1 MATQHSESI
10 AARIKEMELR
20 PENANREWVFGWFTT
35 AKNKRDAD
43 SKEITIKEMQIA
55 WAYFRSYCKR
65 NGLEI
70 QGYRRITLSKKHDHP
85 KLEIGIFAAKESL
98 ERINE
103 ALAGHFTD
111 HGFKSVTKKAKE
123 QCHVDQ
129 YIEKYFS
136 KSHTPEQQDQLRNT
150 VGTRPTVFI
159 NPPIQLKQSLLMMQ

>member
-1 MATQHSESI
+1 MTTQHSESI
-10 AARIKEMELR
+10 AARIKEMESR
-20 PENANREWVFGWFTT
+20 PENMNHEWLFGWFTT
-35 AKNKRDAD
+35 AKTKRDAD
-43 SKEITIKEMQIA
+43 SKEVTIKEMHKA

-65 NGLEI
+65 NDLEI
-70 QGYRRITLSKKHDHP
+70 QGYRRITLGQKHDHP
-85 KLEIGIFAAKESL
+85 KLEIGIFTQKESL
-98 ERINE
+98 KKISE

-136 KSHTPEQQDQLRNT
+136 KSHTPDQQDRLRDT
-150 VGTRPTVFI
+150 AGTRPTVFI

>member
-1 MATQHSESI
+1 MTTQHSESI
-10 AARIKEMELR
+10 AARIKEMESR
-20 PENANREWVFGWFTT
+20 PENMNHEWLFGWFVS
-35 AKNKRDAD
+35 AKQTDKSNKVVI
-43 SKEITIKEMQIA
+43 EEMHKA

-136 KSHTPEQQDQLRNT
+136 KSHTPDQQDRLRDT
-150 VGTRPTVFI
+150 AGTRPTVFI